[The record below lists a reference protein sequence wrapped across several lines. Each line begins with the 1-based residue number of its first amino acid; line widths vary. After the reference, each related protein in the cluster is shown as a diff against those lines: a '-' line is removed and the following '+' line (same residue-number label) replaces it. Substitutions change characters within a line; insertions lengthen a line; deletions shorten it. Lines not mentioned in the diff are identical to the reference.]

1 MRAAILIVLM
11 ISLLTGALSL
21 GLMIGRRLITC
32 RGDPTANRL
41 YLTNI
46 TGNGPKGAGLG
57 NREVL
62 YAFNSTRGGP
72 DRGGCASRAGES
84 LYTDGRIYQID
95 PEWGCGHRRS
105 SLAAKY
111 FWTLQFAVRDPC
123 GQSVLARRDRR
134 LSRDRIAELLCNG
147 DSEIRNYRLC
157 WFALFLLLVLAVS
170 PLAIAFTPA
179 AKAFAGTLSRHSLGL
194 RSLGAQETGREVALP
209 LFRELMLRVYRDKL
223 VAPVPRFPAQME
235 QNINDYLAAGP
246 VHTGEFMSAL
256 HRENPSPPYSSWF
269 EDGSPTGQ
277 R

>member
-95 PEWGCGHRRS
+95 PEWRCGHRRS
-105 SLAAKY
+105 SMAAEY
-111 FWTLQFAVRDPC
+111 FWTFQFTVGDPC
-123 GQSVLARRDRR
+123 GQAVLARRDWR
-134 LSRDRIAELLCNG
+134 LSRDGIAELPG
-147 DSEIRNYRLC
+147 
-157 WFALFLLLVLAVS
+157 V
-170 PLAIAFTPA
+170 
-179 AKAFAGTLSRHSLGL
+179 
-194 RSLGAQETGREVALP
+194 
-209 LFRELMLRVYRDKL
+209 
-223 VAPVPRFPAQME
+223 
-235 QNINDYLAAGP
+235 
-246 VHTGEFMSAL
+246 
-256 HRENPSPPYSSWF
+256 
-269 EDGSPTGQ
+269 
-277 R
+277 